1 MGKRFLHKFIDL
13 GRDKMMTHQSFHV
26 ASRVTVGFVS
36 PSTFFAEDVKS
47 ETSNFFMSSISM
59 EVLIAHLFCVKG
71 SQDRLLH
78 VPCTCLR
85 I

>member
-1 MGKRFLHKFIDL
+1 
-13 GRDKMMTHQSFHV
+13 
-26 ASRVTVGFVS
+26 VGFVS

-59 EVLIAHLFCVKG
+59 EVLIAHLFCAKG